1 MNLFRRLS
9 LLTLLF
15 LASAV
20 FLNLAQAQ
28 EPTGLFTPATAPA
41 GMADHNRTILR
52 ERFVTLNLNQLQ
64 ANQATLTLPLFND
77 VQLVAKH
84 TRTDQFENGAYVWV
98 GTAENTIYSD
108 ISLSV
113 NGDIVLGTF
122 NLMGASYRLEY
133 VKDGVHVIRQ
143 VPLDGG
149 EELQPL
155 EPDPAVQQARYEAE
169 LLRRAQTPSLVGPTV
184 DDGSQIDVLVLYTP
198 AVASE
203 AGGTAAAQALI
214 NLAVAESNTGF
225 DSSGVNMNMNL
236 VHMTEV
242 AYIENGDFYTDLERV
257 TEPADG
263 FIDNAHTLRDA
274 YQADFVVL
282 LIQSDSLCGLAWLM
296 SNMSVS
302 FAPSAFSVTA
312 GGCAT
317 GYYSFAH
324 EIGHNMG
331 SNHDRANA
339 NNAVFSYSYG
349 YQDPEAE
356 FRTIMAYN
364 CPGGCTRQNHW
375 SNPHVNYSVF
385 GPTGVDCN
393 LTNSADNRYSINAV
407 AYTVSNFRSSTLQ
420 ADPAGGGLLYIYL
433 PILYRPEAVV
443 PPYTCP
449 AS

>member
-9 LLTLLF
+9 LLSLLF

-28 EPTGLFTPATAPA
+28 EPTGLFIPATAPA
-41 GMADHNRTILR
+41 GYVQPTRQALR
-52 ERFVTLNLNQLQ
+52 ERFVTLNLTQLQ

-98 GTAENTIYSD
+98 GTAENTVYSD

-113 NGDIVLGTF
+113 NGDVVLGTF

-133 VKDGVHVIRQ
+133 VKDGVHAIRQ
-143 VPLDGG
+143 VPLAGG

-155 EPDPAVQQARYEAE
+155 VPDPAVQQARYEAE
-169 LLRRAQTPSLVGPTV
+169 LVRRAQTPSLVGPTV
-184 DDGSQIDVLVLYTP
+184 DDGSQIDVMVLYT
-198 AVASE
+198 AAAAA
-203 AGGTAAAQALI
+203 AGGGTSAMQARI
-214 NLAVAESNTGF
+214 NLAVAESNTGY
-225 DSSGVNMNMNL
+225 DNSGITMNMNL
-236 VHMTEV
+236 VHMGEIAYTES
-242 AYIENGDFYTDLERV
+242 GDFGTDLDRV

-263 FIDNAHTLRDA
+263 FMDNAHTLRDA

-282 LIQSDSLCGLAWLM
+282 LINNDQYCGLAWLM
-296 SNMSVS
+296 GNMSVA
-302 FAPSAFSVTA
+302 FAPNAFSVTFWD
-312 GGCAT
+312 CAT

-349 YQDPEAE
+349 YQDPEGE

-393 LTNSADNRYSINAV
+393 LTNSADNSYSINAV
-407 AYTVSNFRSSTLQ
+407 AYTVANFRSSTLQ
-420 ADPAGGGLLYIYL
+420 ADPAGGELLYIYL

-449 AS
+449 AP